1 MGMDTQR
8 VSIEDSIPDDE
19 ETDTV
24 DLIGEEDEMD
34 FMESSDTVSASDV
47 SKNPVDGSST
57 PDNTPVNSVNVSTS
71 PDTPTTPDDSLFTFV
86 S

>member
-8 VSIEDSIPDDE
+8 ISIEDSIPDDE

-34 FMESSDTVSASDV
+34 FMESSDTVSASNV
-47 SKNPVDGSST
+47 SKNPVDGSSI
-57 PDNTPVNSVNVSTS
+57 PDNTPVNFVNVSTS
-71 PDTPTTPDDSLFTFV
+71 SDTPTAPADSLFTFV

>member
-1 MGMDTQR
+1 MDTQR
-8 VSIEDSIPDDE
+8 ISIEDSIPDDE

-47 SKNPVDGSST
+47 SKNPVDGSRT

-71 PDTPTTPDDSLFTFV
+71 PYTPTTPDVSLFTFV